1 MDFVV
6 VQCNCHKYSIA
17 HYATLGNLFLDIF
30 ICTLGVARALG
41 QALSLANFSS
51 FALEPWERPGAS
63 LVLVANGTASPRG
76 PCFDIKKARP
86 VLAGRALG
94 FWAILV
100 PKCVGHCLA
109 GRVGQTLPI
118 LAR

>member
-51 FALEPWERPGAS
+51 FTLEPWGRPGAT
-63 LVLVANGTASPRG
+63 LVLVANGTASPRV
-76 PCFDIKKARP
+76 PCGGMPKPNPRG
-86 VLAGRALG
+86 AGRAG
-94 FWAILV
+94 YW
-100 PKCVGHCLA
+100 LA
-109 GRVGQTLPI
+109 TV
-118 LAR
+118 